1 MHGVGAQGDLLE
13 APLHPPPPSGG
24 CTLAC
29 CSRDGT
35 VRPIFA
41 EPLALEL
48 CLPRGPPRTRGRAR
62 AHPRSYLHVA
72 LVGCAHASLH
82 VHAEGPPGLLGRDGA
97 HLGGAV
103 LAGDVARE
111 GAHWKREGARQAPR
125 GPPPAWPDAARPPRD
140 SARASARP
148 SASGSPRRPPLTPAR
163 ARGHPR
169 NMPRRSVTGRRC
181 PWHEGSWQPGKGHWV

>member
-1 MHGVGAQGDLLE
+1 MHGVGARGDLLE

-29 CSRDGT
+29 CSGDGT

-72 LVGCAHASLH
+72 LVGRAHASLH

-125 GPPPAWPDAARPPRD
+125 GPPPRGQMRPGLRGTRLAP
-140 SARASARP
+140 AHAPALLVLPGGPP
-148 SASGSPRRPPLTPAR
+148 SPQLGLGVTRGTCPA
-163 ARGHPR
+163 GL
-169 NMPRRSVTGRRC
+169 
-181 PWHEGSWQPGKGHWV
+181 